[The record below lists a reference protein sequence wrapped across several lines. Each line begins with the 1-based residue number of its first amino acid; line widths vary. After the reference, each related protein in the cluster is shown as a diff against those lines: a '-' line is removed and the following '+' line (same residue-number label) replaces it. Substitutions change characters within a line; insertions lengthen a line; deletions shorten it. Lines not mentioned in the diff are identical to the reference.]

1 MQSMQYHIRTFGCQM
16 NHSDSEKI
24 MTFLEKNGF
33 RLADNITQADLIIF
47 NTCGVRQ
54 AAEDR
59 VFGQIHN
66 LKKQETKNKKQATI
80 VLTGCLANR
89 KDVRKKLQD
98 KVNFFLPIKEIENII
113 SIIKSKTGK
122 PSRKNNPNPNSSIQD
137 PLSGREQISYLSI
150 KPKYTTGFSAYVP
163 IMNGCNNFCAYCVVP
178 YARGRE
184 SSRPAEAII
193 QEIKSLIRDSYKEI
207 ILLGQNVNSYQSAE
221 NGKTVNFSHLVRKI
235 NALPGK
241 FWIQFVSNHPKD
253 VTDEMIETVARCKK
267 VCESF
272 HLPIQAGNDKV
283 LFQMNRKYTAKQYL
297 RLIKK
302 IKAAYEKFK
311 PGVPYAISSDIIVG
325 FPGETKKQ
333 FLDSAKI
340 MKEVK
345 FDMVYFG
352 QYSSRP
358 GTIAWKMKDNVS
370 KKEKARRKKYLNGI
384 LKKTALENN
393 RKYLGKILEIL
404 IQKEKDGFCFGKT
417 RTLKNIRIPLENK
430 TLTGK
435 FVKAEIIKANPWN
448 IEGRI
453 R

>member
-16 NHSDSEKI
+16 NYSDSERI
-24 MTFLEKNGF
+24 MAFLEKNGF

-66 LKKQETKNKKQATI
+66 LKKQKAKNKKQATI
-80 VLTGCLANR
+80 VLTGCLTNR

-150 KPKYTTGFSAYVP
+150 KPKYITGFSAYVP

-193 QEIKSLIRDSYKEI
+193 QEIKSLVRDGYKEI
-207 ILLGQNVNSYQSAE
+207 ILLGQNVNSYESTT
-221 NGKTVNFSHLVRKI
+221 GKVTTNFSRLVRKI
-235 NALPGK
+235 DSLPGK
-241 FWIQFVSNHPKD
+241 FWIRFISNHPKD
-253 VTDEMIETVARCKK
+253 VTDEMIKTVARCKK

-283 LFQMNRKYTAKQYL
+283 LSQMNRKYTAKQYL
-297 RLIKK
+297 RLVKK

-333 FLDSAKI
+333 FLDSAEI
-340 MKEVK
+340 MKKAK

-352 QYSSRP
+352 QYSPRP
-358 GTIAWKMKDNVS
+358 GTTAWKMKDNVS
-370 KKEKARRKKYLNGI
+370 KKEKARREKYLNEI

-393 RKYLGKILEIL
+393 RKYLGKILEVL
-404 IQKEKDGFCFGKT
+404 LEKTTGNFFLGKT
-417 RTLKNIRIPLENK
+417 RTMKNIKIPASEK
-430 TLTGK
+430 TGVGK
-435 FVKAEIIKANPWN
+435 LVKVKVVKVSAWN
-448 IEGRI
+448 LKGICI
-453 R
+453 

>member
-1 MQSMQYHIRTFGCQM
+1 
-16 NHSDSEKI
+16 
-24 MTFLEKNGF
+24 
-33 RLADNITQADLIIF
+33 
-47 NTCGVRQ
+47 
-54 AAEDR
+54 
-59 VFGQIHN
+59 
-66 LKKQETKNKKQATI
+66 
-80 VLTGCLANR
+80 
-89 KDVRKKLQD
+89 
-98 KVNFFLPIKEIENII
+98 
-113 SIIKSKTGK
+113 
-122 PSRKNNPNPNSSIQD
+122 
-137 PLSGREQISYLSI
+137 
-150 KPKYTTGFSAYVP
+150 
-163 IMNGCNNFCAYCVVP
+163 
-178 YARGRE
+178 
-184 SSRPAEAII
+184 
-193 QEIKSLIRDSYKEI
+193 
-207 ILLGQNVNSYQSAE
+207 VNSYQSAE